1 MIVWIWVGFLL
12 FVVLMLALDLGV
24 FHRKAHIISTTEAL
38 AWTAFWVM
46 LALAFNAGIYF
57 IYEHNWLGIDQ
68 TLTGRQAALQ
78 FFTGYL
84 IEKSLSLDNI
94 FVIALIFTYFRVPL
108 MYQHRVLF
116 WGILGALVMRGLMI
130 AAGAALIARFD
141 WIVYVFGGLLIL
153 AAVRML
159 MARHESLEPDK
170 NPAVR
175 LTRRIYPVRP
185 DYDAQRFFTKL
196 NGKRAVTPLF
206 LALVMIESADV
217 LFAIDSI
224 PAIFAITRDPFL
236 VFTSNI
242 FAILGLRSLYFALA
256 AIMEKFRFL
265 KISVVILL
273 AFVGVK
279 MMLSH
284 HYRIPT
290 TMSLAIIVGILAVGV
305 LASVV
310 GRRRDPASLTSP
322 AADEL
327 VDLARG
333 TYKGVKRIVILV
345 LGTSVLLVG
354 VAMIILPGPAIL
366 VIPAG
371 LAILATQF
379 AWARLLLRKMKRK
392 ARALSREVVESIG
405 KRNGGT

>member
-12 FVVLMLALDLGV
+12 FVALMLALDLGV

-38 AWTAFWVM
+38 TWTAFWVM

-57 IYEHNWLGIDQ
+57 IYEHNWFGVAQ

-78 FFTGYL
+78 FLTGYL

-108 MYQHRVLF
+108 MYQHHVLF
-116 WGILGALVMRGLMI
+116 WGIIGAVVMRGLMI

-141 WIVYVFGGLLIL
+141 WIVYVFGALIIL
-153 AAVRML
+153 AAARML
-159 MARHESLEPDK
+159 MTRHESFEPDK

-175 LTRRIYPVRP
+175 LARRIYPVTP
-185 DYDAQRFFTKL
+185 DHDAQRFFTKL
-196 NGKRAVTPLF
+196 NGRRAVTPLF

-265 KISVVILL
+265 KISLVILL

-290 TMSLAIIVGILAVGV
+290 AASLAIIVGILAVGV

-310 GRRRDPASLTSP
+310 KIQPKTAAPASPVT
-322 AADEL
+322 DEL
-327 VDLARG
+327 VELALV
-333 TYKGVKRIVILV
+333 TYQNVKKIVILI

-354 VAMIILPGPAIL
+354 VAMIVLPGPAIL

-392 ARALSREVVESIG
+392 ARERSDEVVESIG
-405 KRNGGT
+405 KRNGRT

>member
-1 MIVWIWVGFLL
+1 MIIWTWVGFLL
-12 FVVLMLALDLGV
+12 FVVLMLALDLGI

-57 IYEHNWLGIDQ
+57 IYEHNWLGIGQ

-84 IEKSLSLDNI
+84 VEKSLSLDNI
-94 FVIALIFTYFRVPL
+94 FVIALIFGYFRVPL

-116 WGILGALVMRGLMI
+116 WGIIGAVVMRGLMI

-141 WIVYVFGGLLIL
+141 WIVYVFGALIIL
-153 AAVRML
+153 AAARML

-175 LTRRIYPVRP
+175 LARRIYPVTP
-185 DYDAQRFFTKL
+185 EYEGQRFFTHL
-196 NGKRAVTPLF
+196 NGRRAATPLF
-206 LALVMIESADV
+206 LALIMIESADV

-290 TMSLAIIVGILAVGV
+290 TMSLAIIMGILAVGV

-310 GRRRDPASLTSP
+310 RVRPKTAAPASPVT
-322 AADEL
+322 DEL
-327 VDLARG
+327 VEIALV
-333 TYKGVKRIVILV
+333 TYQNVKKVVILI

-354 VAMIILPGPAIL
+354 VAMIVLPGPAIL

-392 ARALSREVVESIG
+392 ARELTSDVGTSLGGRDREI
-405 KRNGGT
+405 